1 MNRTCPMESG
11 GRFRYNIRMMS
22 MIRVKDIGLLRAS
35 CMYFVRTLSVSEDF
49 SNHGLRILRAGM
61 HVVKSRPNLNRPGG
75 KNLS

>member
-1 MNRTCPMESG
+1 MESG

-22 MIRVKDIGLLRAS
+22 MIRVKDIGLLRA
-35 CMYFVRTLSVSEDF
+35 
-49 SNHGLRILRAGM
+49 GM